1 MKFLLSTIV
10 CLFISTNLFSGS
22 TDKFTDIETPK
33 IYSEETALL
42 STNNYECNYYI
53 ELAAINL
60 YEMDVYE
67 KVADNKKIKSN
78 YNLFVKHSSRAIEV
92 CSDVSKDT
100 VDDMIEIKQG
110 VEIYYNEKYNEK
122 N

>member
-10 CLFISTNLFSGS
+10 CLCLSTNLFSGS

-33 IYSEETALL
+33 MYSEETAFLA
-42 STNNYECNYYI
+42 TDNYECNYYI

-60 YEMDVYE
+60 HDMDVYE
-67 KVADNKKIKSN
+67 KIADNKKVRSN
-78 YNLFVKHSSRAIEV
+78 YSLFVKHSSRAIEV
-92 CSDVSKDT
+92 CTDVSKA
-100 VDDMIEIKQG
+100 VVQDMLEIKQG
-110 VEIYYNEKYNEK
+110 VEIYYKEKYNAK